1 MTDNSPWRMIGD
13 HFLETAELLRR
24 FAEEHTEEIYETAMS
39 MSRAIA
45 AGGKLLICGNG
56 GSAADAQHFAAEMIG
71 RLTRERRAIPALSLT
86 TDTSILTAVANDYSI
101 AQVFRRQVE
110 GLGQP
115 EDVLVAISTSGN
127 SENVVQAVLA
137 AKEKGI
143 QVVGLLGRDGGR
155 LAPLSDAAIIVPI
168 DNPQRIQEVHI
179 AVIHAWCEL
188 IEDELY
194 PNSSKSRP

>member
-1 MTDNSPWRMIGD
+1 MTENSPWRMVGD
-13 HFLETAELLRR
+13 RFRESAELLHR
-24 FAEEHTEEIYETAMS
+24 FAEEHTEEIYETAMR
-39 MSRAIA
+39 MSRSIA

-110 GLGQP
+110 GLGQS

-137 AKEKGI
+137 AKEKGM
-143 QVVGLLGRDGGR
+143 QVIGLLGRDGGR
-155 LAPLSDAAIIVPI
+155 LAPLSDAAIIVPA

-188 IEDELY
+188 IENELY